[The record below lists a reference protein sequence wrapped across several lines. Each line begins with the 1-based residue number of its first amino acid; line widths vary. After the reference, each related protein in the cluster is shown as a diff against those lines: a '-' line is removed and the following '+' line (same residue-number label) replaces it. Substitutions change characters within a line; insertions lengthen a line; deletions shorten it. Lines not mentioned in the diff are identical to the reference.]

1 MIIKDEND
9 GALSLESLSDITKEI
24 NEIEAIFSK
33 AIANKKKG
41 GSMPQEEKDE
51 LKARME
57 GLNAVMTT
65 VGKEMQEK
73 AKPME
78 LLSFIKALAKLK
90 KVAEVGK
97 SELNND

>member
-9 GALSLESLSDITKEI
+9 GALSVESLSDITKEI

-57 GLNAVMTT
+57 DLNAVMST

-78 LLSFIKALAKLK
+78 LISFIKALAKLK
-90 KVAEVGK
+90 KVAEAGK
-97 SELNND
+97 SELKE